1 MMNLDDIA
9 AEVRS
14 LDGVAA
20 IVVHERLDPD
30 TQQEMASAVRD
41 YLLNVGL
48 WPLPIIIT
56 GVPVE
61 FLDEEQMRAAGWVRA
76 ERMEQ

>member
-1 MMNLDDIA
+1 MNLDDIA

-20 IVVHERLDPD
+20 IVVHEHLDPD
-30 TQQEMASAVRD
+30 DQQQMANAVRD
-41 YLLNVGL
+41 YMLDVGL
-48 WPLPIIIT
+48 WPLPLIIT

-61 FLDEEQMRAAGWVRA
+61 FLDEQQMRAAGWVRA
-76 ERMEQ
+76 S